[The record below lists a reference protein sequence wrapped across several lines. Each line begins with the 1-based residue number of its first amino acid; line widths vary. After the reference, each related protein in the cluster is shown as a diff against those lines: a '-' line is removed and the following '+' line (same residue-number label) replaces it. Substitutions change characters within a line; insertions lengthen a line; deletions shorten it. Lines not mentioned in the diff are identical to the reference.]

1 MDRVAPASSNLLIQ
15 LGWTAIRLL
24 MTDKDDDN
32 GDTPG
37 FWTVFMSSST
47 EKEMVDPAAARELE
61 LKERKQLTMSIF
73 SFYLNP
79 SPLPC
84 SFIVTNNCR
93 AAAPRLSL
101 SLSCARALSP
111 PSLYLSFVFVAM
123 QVLRLRIARN

>member
-61 LKERKQLTMSIF
+61 LKERK
-73 SFYLNP
+73 
-79 SPLPC
+79 
-84 SFIVTNNCR
+84 R
-93 AAAPRLSL
+93 
-101 SLSCARALSP
+101 
-111 PSLYLSFVFVAM
+111 
-123 QVLRLRIARN
+123 

>member
-1 MDRVAPASSNLLIQ
+1 
-15 LGWTAIRLL
+15 

-84 SFIVTNNCR
+84 SF
-93 AAAPRLSL
+93 
-101 SLSCARALSP
+101 
-111 PSLYLSFVFVAM
+111 M
-123 QVLRLRIARN
+123 